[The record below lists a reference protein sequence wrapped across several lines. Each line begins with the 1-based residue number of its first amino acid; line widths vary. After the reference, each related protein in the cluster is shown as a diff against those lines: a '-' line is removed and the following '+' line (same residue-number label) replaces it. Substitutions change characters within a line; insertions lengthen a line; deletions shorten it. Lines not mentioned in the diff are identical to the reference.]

1 MQVMAISTILISL
14 DSFKESVET
23 SARRVILF
31 GTIPTIIL
39 DTTPTVTPPTTH
51 VDTTSTPIEIPTVS
65 PIVSPS
71 PDYTP
76 ASPDYSPTS
85 DTESDSSKDP
95 SPDHIPPL
103 PATSPFLSLIDDSSD
118 NDTPD
123 TPPSPT
129 YGTSFTKITLS
140 TQRSPVASGALH
152 SLSETSSY
160 FSLDALSDSSFG
172 HSSLDHSSSHQLC
185 SSVPSIPY
193 SSTTITER
201 PSHASSAGPSRKR
214 SRSFDSATDLKD
226 CSNESSESFIQVEI
240 DKCIAYADA
249 LRAEGIDA
257 RIVVESVAQEE
268 VEISARG
275 LIKVRVDRFM
285 HPIVS
290 DDIPEPAQ

>member
-1 MQVMAISTILISL
+1 MAISTILISL

-23 SARRVILF
+23 SAGPVILF
-31 GTIPTIIL
+31 GTIPAIIL
-39 DTTPTVTPPTTH
+39 DTIPTVTLPTTH

-85 DTESDSSKDP
+85 DTESYSSEDP

-103 PATSPFLSLIDDSSD
+103 PATSPFLLSIDDSLY

-129 YGTSFTKITLS
+129 
-140 TQRSPVASGALH
+140 H
-152 SLSETSSY
+152 DSLSETSSY

-193 SSTTITER
+193 SSTTITKR

-214 SRSFDSATDLKD
+214 SRSFDSATDLED

-285 HPIVS
+285 HPVVS